1 MLRLFKITIFSVD
14 IDFIFCIVFVQSKR
28 QVISFILESLR
39 RRIGRCIPMDM
50 EMIES
55 SSLLEK
61 HEGMHRHLTLRVTCV
76 LLCHFFCTALRQ
88 SGQMLC
94 YKPIFI

>member
-1 MLRLFKITIFSVD
+1 
-14 IDFIFCIVFVQSKR
+14 
-28 QVISFILESLR
+28 
-39 RRIGRCIPMDM
+39 MDM

-55 SSLLEK
+55 SSLLKK